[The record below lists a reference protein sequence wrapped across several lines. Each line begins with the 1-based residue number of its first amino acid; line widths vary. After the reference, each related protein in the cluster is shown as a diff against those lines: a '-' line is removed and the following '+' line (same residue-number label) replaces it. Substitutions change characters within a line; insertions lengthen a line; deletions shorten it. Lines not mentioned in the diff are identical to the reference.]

1 MGQIGRPKRKIRI
14 EPERK
19 TPAPARHSPEQ
30 QPKPRPVPKKMPVKT
45 DVTVP

>member
-19 TPAPARHSPEQ
+19 TPAPARRSPEH
-30 QPKPRPVPKKMPVKT
+30 QPKPRPMPKRVPT
-45 DVTVP
+45 RT